1 MIRMKKIAL
10 PFIVLLA
17 LTTNVLGQ
25 AKPPRKGEFYFS
37 WGYNTE
43 AYTRSNVKVK
53 QSELGNDYTFENV
66 QAHDH
71 KGWDEGLFQKALTIP
86 QYNYRIGYF
95 FDRVKGLGFEIN
107 FDHTKYIITEE
118 RMLKMKGRF
127 EGRQVDTSVLFA
139 KSNGFYYYLNNGA
152 NFFLFNFVKRWRPWQ
167 TKDGNL
173 KLDILGKAGIGPV
186 VPHVE
191 NSLFGKLN
199 DQGFQFGGWN
209 VGIEGTVKVT
219 IFQYVFLEYCNKLD
233 YASYSGLKV
242 YKGKAR
248 QSFGTYE
255 QILNLGITFPMG
267 KRMPAPAP
275 SGK

>member
-1 MIRMKKIAL
+1 
-10 PFIVLLA
+10 
-17 LTTNVLGQ
+17 LTALGQ

-53 QSELGNDYTFENV
+53 QAELGNDYTFEKV

-71 KGWDEGLFQKALTIP
+71 KGWDEGLFKHALTIP

-95 FDRVKGLGFEIN
+95 FDRIKGLGFEIN

-118 RMLKMKGRF
+118 RMLRMKGRF
-127 EGRQVDTSVLFA
+127 EGRQVDTSVLFS

-173 KLDILGKAGIGPV
+173 KVDILGKAGIGPV

-219 IFQYVFLEYCNKLD
+219 FYKYVFLEYCNKLD

-267 KRMPAPAP
+267 KRVAP
-275 SGK
+275 SGTSAK